1 MLYVYIPMT
10 NLFFIIRIWYHWC
23 LYSVQIFTQNPNNF
37 EGQIDKCS
45 WCLERSESEFM
56 RLSTWKR
63 SQPLLR
69 KPAFPLASAAA
80 WKKPPF
86 FRNITSLSEV
96 FSQSLSPWGVAH
108 IWYTLTRNPVLLY
121 IVLLQRGWT
130 FYFIGEGK
138 NPGKW
143 RRCYV
148 FVCGLF
154 FFFHLCFS
162 DML

>member
-37 EGQIDKCS
+37 EGQTDKCS
-45 WCLERSESEFM
+45 CCLERSESESM
-56 RLSTWKR
+56 RWSTWKR
-63 SQPLLR
+63 FQPLLR
-69 KPAFPLASAAA
+69 KPAFPLASSAA

-86 FRNITSLSEV
+86 FRNIWSVSTKFVSL
-96 FSQSLSPWGVAH
+96 GVAH
-108 IWYTLTRNPVLLY
+108 IRYTLTRNPVLLY

-130 FYFIGEGK
+130 VYFIGEGK

-143 RRCYV
+143 RRC
-148 FVCGLF
+148 
-154 FFFHLCFS
+154 
-162 DML
+162 